1 VLESEFLLCSSF
13 FLLKWRISDLVV
25 AAHVVASP
33 SGSVPGGGEG
43 VHGWRS
49 KFIGDDPGLDRVS
62 TRFYGV
68 LSVKI

>member
-1 VLESEFLLCSSF
+1 MAV
-13 FLLKWRISDLVV
+13 
-25 AAHVVASP
+25 HVVASP
-33 SGSVPGGGEG
+33 SGSVPGRCEG

-68 LSVKI
+68 LSVKV